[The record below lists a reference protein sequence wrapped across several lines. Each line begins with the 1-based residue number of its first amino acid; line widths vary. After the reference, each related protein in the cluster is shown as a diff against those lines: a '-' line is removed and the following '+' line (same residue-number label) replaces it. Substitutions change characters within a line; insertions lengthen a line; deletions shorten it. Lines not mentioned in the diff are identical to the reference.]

1 MPPTNPRTSAF
12 SVVET
17 HGRVLRRGNRLVAHS
32 QDVGWRSIYAAV
44 FEEAPFDAT
53 EPAIGS
59 PSLIY
64 HLSRPT
70 EVVRRIEDAPQERA
84 LIQPRRLC
92 LTPGTARAQW
102 QHSGRP
108 EILQVYLRQ
117 SLYEA
122 AVSELYGCDGSS
134 AEILPRFAIVD
145 PLLEQ
150 LAITLATALRDRTIE
165 DGLYVDTIA
174 QMLAVHLAREHS
186 SRSKR
191 VRVPA
196 NGVGKANA
204 SLTRVHRREPRVQP
218 QLDCIGRSGGS
229 QTALLRP
236 RVQNRAWPLTSSVR
250 TRTPH

>member
-1 MPPTNPRTSAF
+1 MPATNPQTSAF

-64 HLSRPT
+64 HLSHPT
-70 EVVRRIEDAPQERA
+70 EVVRRIEDAPRQTA

-108 EILQVYLRQ
+108 EILQVYAGT
-117 SLYEA
+117 S
-122 AVSELYGCDGSS
+122 V
-134 AEILPRFAIVD
+134 
-145 PLLEQ
+145 
-150 LAITLATALRDRTIE
+150 ALD
-165 DGLYVDTIA
+165 
-174 QMLAVHLAREHS
+174 
-186 SRSKR
+186 
-191 VRVPA
+191 
-196 NGVGKANA
+196 
-204 SLTRVHRREPRVQP
+204 
-218 QLDCIGRSGGS
+218 
-229 QTALLRP
+229 LLR
-236 RVQNRAWPLTSSVR
+236 RR
-250 TRTPH
+250 